1 MSTAKAHTPG
11 EWYVGHDEVGQGL
24 LVFSPE
30 GAAVANCGFRHGT
43 KRSEAE
49 ANARLISAA
58 PDLLKALEAV
68 RQSILDDA
76 RPMTNRQHDAIVKA
90 DTAIRKARGQ

>member
-11 EWYVGHDEVGQGL
+11 PWEYLETIGSCEVRGGQGDDWREIL
-24 LVFSPE
+24 SYRYSPD
-30 GAAVANCGFRHGT
+30 AVNR
-43 KRSEAE
+43 
-49 ANARLISAA
+49 ANAHLISAA
-58 PDLLKALEAV
+58 PELLEALEAV

-90 DTAIRKARGQ
+90 DAAIRKARGQ